1 MLPPTQLPSQQL
13 GAEQRRLLK
22 LFGALGPGDKASLLA
37 FAEFLNTRGSEQDE
51 PVVPQQP
58 NVAPRPEQ
66 ESVVAAMRRLSAGYP
81 MLDKSVI
88 LHEAAGLMA
97 AHTLQGRPAVEV
109 IDELEGLF
117 GRAYQGY
124 LEALEKNESQG

>member
-1 MLPPTQLPSQQL
+1 VLPPTTMTPRPQS
-13 GAEQRRLLK
+13 AEQRRLLK
-22 LFGALGPGDKASLLA
+22 LFGSLDEQDKASLLA
-37 FAEFLNTRGSEQDE
+37 FAEFLASRGEQPQARRE
-51 PVVPQQP
+51 PAQP
-58 NVAPRPEQ
+58 TLEARPDN
-66 ESVVAAMRRLSAGYP
+66 ESVVAAMRRLSSGYA

-117 GRAYQGY
+117 EREYRRY
-124 LEALEKNESQG
+124 LEAWEK

>member
-1 MLPPTQLPSQQL
+1 VLPPTQLPTRKLS
-13 GAEQRRLLK
+13 ADQRRLLA
-22 LFGALGPGDKASLLA
+22 LFDALGSGDKASLLA
-37 FAEFLNTRGSEQDE
+37 FAEFLGARGGESVE
-51 PVVPQQP
+51 PAVPQQP
-58 NVAPRPEQ
+58 CVAPRPEQ

-117 GRAYQGY
+117 VRAYQGY
-124 LEALEKNESQG
+124 LEAKQKTES